1 MSDQTKLPAH
11 GAWNPISS
19 TGTKQQRGHD
29 TGRGQPQDQEE
40 STLFLSDTWKYPPE
54 ELGHGV
60 QGPEPTL
67 VPRPPMR
74 PKPARQSK
82 LQRLHSVEGIPA
94 GRKVRSRSS
103 EESSSEPVDTD
114 SSCGSLYG
122 DLSGSPVQCLQ
133 GRSVVAPQRPLPS
146 SSSSSSLREC
156 DTSESAGSTAEY
168 RNGPARPDS
177 QPRQDHPDI
186 KVVPSANRKLPPVGP
201 TKPLPPMVINLD
213 SPALRTSNRIDPDY
227 ADYIHVTQRREL
239 SQHSDLVTLSQG
251 TDDDRSSFSMSSSAS
266 ALFPVRSEDLRNRSY
281 LEGSLLAS
289 GALLGASELDR
300 YFPNRRVRVFI
311 ATWNMQGQ
319 KLPAQLDDL
328 LLPCD
333 SHYIQDLYVIG
344 TQEGIPDRREW
355 EIRLQ
360 EILGPHF
367 VLLYSAVHGVL
378 QLSMFIR
385 RDLIWFCSEVEQATV
400 TTRIVSQIKTKG
412 AVAISFTFFGT
423 SFLFITSH
431 FTSGQGKVYERMLD
445 YNKTIEALALPR
457 IVPDTNIYRSDPYD
471 VTTRFDEVFW
481 FGDFNFRLDVKR
493 AVIDE
498 LLHSNTADSLCSILH
513 YDELTKKLQE
523 GSIFKGFKEAE
534 ISFLPTYKY
543 DIGCDV
549 YDSSAKNRTPSYTD
563 RIIYKSRQK
572 GDILVVKYGCC
583 TSIKTSDH
591 RPVYGYFQVRLRPG
605 RDNIPLCAG
614 QFYRDIYKEGIK
626 RRFLR
631 EQKRRA
637 FSNQK
642 NSMVCSVS

>member
-1 MSDQTKLPAH
+1 MSDQTNLPA
-11 GAWNPISS
+11 WNLDSS
-19 TGTKQQRGHD
+19 TGSRQQGGHEA
-29 TGRGQPQDQEE
+29 GRDQPRNQEE

-60 QGPEPTL
+60 QGLQPAL
-67 VPRPPMR
+67 VPRPPAR
-74 PKPARQSK
+74 PKPSRQGK
-82 LQRLHSVEGIPA
+82 LQRLHSVEGKVA
-94 GRKVRSRSS
+94 GRRARGRSS

-122 DLSGSPVQCLQ
+122 GDLSGSPMQCLQ
-133 GRSVVAPQRPLPS
+133 GRSIVVPQRTLPSS

-168 RNGPARPDS
+168 RNGPTCPDS
-177 QPRQDHPDI
+177 QPRIDYPDI
-186 KVVPSANRKLPPVGP
+186 KTVPSAYRKLPPVVP
-201 TKPLPPMVINLD
+201 TKPLPPMDINLD
-213 SPALRTSNRIDPDY
+213 STALRISNRIDPDFV
-227 ADYIHVTQRREL
+227 DYTHVTQRGES
-239 SQHSDLVTLSQG
+239 SQHTNILIQPHGIEDN
-251 TDDDRSSFSMSSSAS
+251 RSAFSMNASSSV
-266 ALFPVRSEDLRNRSY
+266 LFPVRSEDLRNRSY

-300 YFPNRRVRVFI
+300 HFPDRRVRVFI
-311 ATWNMQGQ
+311 TTWNMQGQ
-319 KLPAQLDDL
+319 KLPDKLDDL

-333 SHYIQDLYVIG
+333 AQYIQDLYVIG

-360 EILGPHF
+360 ETLGPHF
-367 VLLYSAVHGVL
+367 VLLYSAAHGVL
-378 QLSMFIR
+378 QLSLFIR

-445 YNKTIEALALPR
+445 YNKIIEALALPR
-457 IVPDTNIYRSDPYD
+457 VVPDTNVYRSDPYD

-498 LLHSNTADSLCSILH
+498 LLHSNIEDSLRSILH

-534 ISFLPTYKY
+534 ISFLPTYKF

-549 YDSSAKNRTPSYTD
+549 YDSSAKKRTPSYTD

-572 GDILVVKYGCC
+572 GDIFVLKYGSC

-591 RPVYGYFQVRLRPG
+591 RPVYGCFQVRLRPG

-631 EQKRRA
+631 EQKRKA
-637 FSNQK
+637 FWNQR
-642 NSMVCSVS
+642 NSIICSVS

>member
-1 MSDQTKLPAH
+1 MSDQTNLPARD
-11 GAWNPISS
+11 AWNQAA
-19 TGTKQQRGHD
+19 GMGARQQRGHKD
-29 TGRGQPQDQEE
+29 GQGQSRNQEE
-40 STLFLSDTWKYPPE
+40 STLFPSDTWKCPPE
-54 ELGHGV
+54 ELGHGI
-60 QGPEPTL
+60 QGLEPAL
-67 VPRPPMR
+67 LPRPPAR
-74 PKPARQSK
+74 PKTSRQGK
-82 LQRLHSVEGIPA
+82 LQRLHSVQSRVS
-94 GRKVRSRSS
+94 GRRVKGRNS
-103 EESSSEPVDTD
+103 EDSSSEPVDTD

-122 DLSGSPVQCLQ
+122 GDLSGSPMQCLQ
-133 GRSVVAPQRPLPS
+133 GRSVVALQKPLSS

-156 DTSESAGSTAEY
+156 DTSESAGSTTEY
-168 RNGPARPDS
+168 RNGTTRPDS
-177 QPRQDHPDI
+177 QPRSDGPDV
-186 KVVPSANRKLPPVGP
+186 KTVPSANRKLPPVLP
-201 TKPLPPMVINLD
+201 SKPLPPMIINLD
-213 SPALRTSNRIDPDY
+213 SQILRTSNRIDPNFV
-227 ADYIHVTQRREL
+227 DYIQRADSSQKRDLNL
-239 SQHSDLVTLSQG
+239 SHGFEDN
-251 TDDDRSSFSMSSSAS
+251 RSSFSMSSSS
-266 ALFPVRSEDLRNRSY
+266 SVLFPVRSEDLRNRSY

-300 YFPNRRVRVFI
+300 YFPDRRVRVFI
-311 ATWNMQGQ
+311 TTWNMQGQ
-319 KLPAQLDDL
+319 RLPDKLDDL

-333 SHYIQDLYVIG
+333 SQYIQDLYVIG

-360 EILGPHF
+360 ETLGPHF
-367 VLLYSAVHGVL
+367 VLMYSAAHGVL
-378 QLSMFIR
+378 QLSLFIR

-412 AVAISFTFFGT
+412 AVGISFTFFGT
-423 SFLFITSH
+423 SFLFISSH
-431 FTSGQGKVYERMLD
+431 FT
-445 YNKTIEALALPR
+445 
-457 IVPDTNIYRSDPYD
+457 YD

-498 LLHSNTADSLCSILH
+498 LLDSTAGDSLRSILH

-534 ISFLPTYKY
+534 ISFLPTYKF

-549 YDSSAKNRTPSYTD
+549 YDSSAKKRTPSYTD

-572 GDILVVKYGCC
+572 GDIFVLKYGSC

-637 FSNQK
+637 FWNQR